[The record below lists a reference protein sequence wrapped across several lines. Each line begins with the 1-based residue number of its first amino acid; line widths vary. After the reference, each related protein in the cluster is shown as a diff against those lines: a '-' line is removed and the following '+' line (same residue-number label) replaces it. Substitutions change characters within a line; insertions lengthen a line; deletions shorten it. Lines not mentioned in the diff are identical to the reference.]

1 VPEAFVI
8 PYEAERI
15 SESAKRIS
23 TAIGAKPEQLFP
35 QEIQASSLVTLM
47 ILMVKKTEL

>member
-8 PYEAERI
+8 PSAVEGI
-15 SESAKRIS
+15 SKSAKRIS

-35 QEIQASSLVTLM
+35 QEVQASSLNDLDD
-47 ILMVKKTEL
+47 LNG